1 MKNRIL
7 AVAVAGALASAVSAQ
22 QPPPPRETVKAQV
35 GAAKVSVEY
44 GRPSLK
50 GRAIDELLKQL
61 PADRMWRAGVNQV
74 TTLTVEG
81 SVLVGGKPVPAGKYS
96 LYVHAPEQ
104 GDYSLVVNSDR
115 GTPLGQIWDKAPDNL
130 KNELWPNMEKYD
142 ENILAMELVRVPMK
156 KVAAAKPVDQFTITL
171 APAKAGSTLTLAWG
185 DRAWSVDVTPATK

>member
-7 AVAVAGALASAVSAQ
+7 AASLAGVLAGAVSAQ
-22 QPPPPRETVKAQV
+22 QPPPPRETVSAQV
-35 GAAKVSVEY
+35 GSAKVSIEY

-50 GRAIDELLKQL
+50 GRTTDELLKQL

-74 TTLTVEG
+74 TTLTVG
-81 SVLVGGKPVPAGKYS
+81 GDVLVGGKKVPAGKYS

-104 GDYSLVVNSDR
+104 GDYSLVINSDL

-130 KNELWPNMEKYD
+130 KHELWPNLEKYD
-142 ENILAMELVRVPMK
+142 ENILAMEHVRVPMRK
-156 KVAAAKPVDQFTITL
+156 IPVDKPVDPFKI
-171 APAKAGSTLTLAWG
+171 AFSPAKAGSTLTLAWG

>member
-7 AVAVAGALASAVSAQ
+7 AAAVAGLLASAASAQ
-22 QPPPPRETVKAQV
+22 QAPRDTAKAQV
-35 GAAKVSVEY
+35 GAAKVSIEY
-44 GRPSLK
+44 GQPSLK
-50 GRAIDELLKQL
+50 GRSTDELLKQL

-81 SVLVGGKPVPAGKYS
+81 EVLVGGKKVPAGKYS

-115 GTPLGQIWDKAPDNL
+115 GTPLGQIWDKAPENM
-130 KNELWPNMEKYD
+130 KNEPWPNMEDYD
-142 ENILAMELVRVPMK
+142 KNILAMELLRVPMR
-156 KVAAAKPVDQFTITL
+156 KVPVEKPVDPFKITL

-185 DRAWSVDVTPATK
+185 DRAWAVDLTPATK